1 MNFANIK
8 MLFLIWAVPALFF
21 VYLFGIKKRKKIL
34 SGFASRRDLKAILP
48 ESGTLRRRVK
58 AGLTLTALLFMVI
71 ALSGPRYGYK
81 WQIVK
86 QKGIDIII
94 AIDCSKSMLAEDIK
108 PNRLYRAK
116 MEVYDLLKM
125 LRGDRIALV
134 AFAGT
139 AFLQCP
145 LTIDYQ
151 AFNLFLSSLSP
162 DFLPVGGTDI
172 PRAVHTALA
181 GFDEKETSEKAI
193 ILITD
198 GESTAAGS
206 IEAAE
211 AAKKAGVKL
220 FCIGIGKDTGVPV
233 PDKNGGFK
241 KDRSG
246 KIILAKL
253 DEATLKKMAILTGGA
268 YVKSIAGD
276 MDLEDIYNV
285 RIRGQMKN
293 TTRTETRKKVWENRY
308 QWFLAI
314 AVLLYIIELFVSCV
328 KKKQVLSIILVILF
342 FNTGAKAAGMQKYIH
357 QGMEAYKQNDYKNAL
372 NFFIKG
378 QLENPELPEI
388 YYNLGNT
395 YYKMGDYEAA
405 ADNYDQ
411 AFKAKGA
418 EAQSK
423 TLKQKSLYNLG
434 NSNFKQKKFKEAL
447 ANYKKALE
455 ISPDDLQ
462 AKENLEYVKKII
474 KENKPNKDK
483 PDKKSGDK
491 DGKNPE
497 KKSDDGKGK
506 DSKKPENNS
515 QDQKQKQKPKNQK
528 PESQK
533 PESQKPDNEMPKDT
547 GQKNARSGLSDKK
560 DEGKQA
566 EKMLNRLKD
575 KPGMGMMQNYQKR
588 SVEKDW

>member
-21 VYLFGIKKRKKIL
+21 IYLFGIKKRKKIL
-34 SGFASRRDLKAILP
+34 SGFASRRGLKAILP
-48 ESGTLRRRVK
+48 ESGALRRRVK

-81 WQIVK
+81 WQEVK

-108 PNRLYRAK
+108 PSRLYRAK

-125 LRGDRIALV
+125 LRGDRVGLV

-172 PRAVHTALA
+172 PGAVNAALA
-181 GFDEKETSEKAI
+181 GFDKKETSEKAI

-198 GESTAAGS
+198 GESTATGS
-206 IEAAE
+206 VEAAE
-211 AAKKAGVKL
+211 TAKKAGVKL
-220 FCIGIGKDTGVPV
+220 FCIGIGKDAGVPV

-246 KIILAKL
+246 RIILAKL

-285 RIRGQMKN
+285 RIRGQMKK
-293 TTRTETRKKVWENRY
+293 TTLTETRKKVWENRY
-308 QWFLAI
+308 QWFLAV
-314 AVLLYIIELFVSCV
+314 AVMLYIIELFLPCV

-342 FNTGAKAAGMQKYIH
+342 FNTGAKAAGIQKYIQ

-395 YYKMGDYEAA
+395 YYKMGNYESA

-418 EAQSK
+418 EASSK

-434 NSNFKQKKFKEAL
+434 NSDFKQGKFKEAL

-455 ISPDDLQ
+455 ILPDDLQ

-474 KENKPNKDK
+474 KENKKDKDKNKDK
-483 PDKKSGDK
+483 QDKKPGDK
-491 DGKNPE
+491 QDNKTDDKSEKESDGSKN
-497 KKSDDGKGK
+497 K
-506 DSKKPENNS
+506 DPKKPENNS
-515 QDQKQKQKPKNQK
+515 PNQKQKQKPDQK
-528 PESQK
+528 L
-533 PESQKPDNEMPKDT
+533 DNEMSN
-547 GQKNARSGLSDKK
+547 NAERKKAERGLSDKK
-560 DEGKQA
+560 GKEKHA
-566 EKMLNRLKD
+566 ERMLNRLKD
-575 KPGMGMMQNYQKR
+575 KPGMGMMQSYQKR
-588 SVEKDW
+588 AVEKDW